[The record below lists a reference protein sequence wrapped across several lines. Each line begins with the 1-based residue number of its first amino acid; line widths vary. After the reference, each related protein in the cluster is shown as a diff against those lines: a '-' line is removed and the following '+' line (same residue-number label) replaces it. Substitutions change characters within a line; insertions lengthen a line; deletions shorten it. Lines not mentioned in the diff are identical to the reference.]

1 MKKFIIMMAAVLSMS
16 VMFQGIASAANSQSE
31 QKDGSAVVNAIGSL
45 YSDGKAVVD
54 TLYQDSKSVVSTI
67 YDDGK
72 NLLTNIYPDVKAAV
86 VEIAK
91 AVGVGAEY
99 LFKVLILKYVVI
111 GAKWLLIFIIGLI
124 FTIYG
129 FRNLRQYFRPKE
141 PADITYRIIFP
152 VVMLVAGIVMLLCV
166 NYTEMLMGI
175 INPGY
180 GAVNYILEFTKS
192 MI

>member
-1 MKKFIIMMAAVLSMS
+1 MKKVIIMLAAVLSMS
-16 VMFQGIASAANSQSE
+16 VMFQGIASAASQQSD
-31 QKDGSAVVNAIGSL
+31 QKDGSAVVDAIGSL

-72 NLLTNIYPDVKAAV
+72 NLVTNIYPDVKAAV

-111 GAKWLLIFIIGLI
+111 GAKWLLIFIIALI

-129 FRNLRQYFRPKE
+129 FRNLRQYFCPKE

-152 VVMLVAGIVMLLCV
+152 VVMLVAGIIMLLCV

>member
-1 MKKFIIMMAAVLSMS
+1 MKKLIIMMAALLSMS
-16 VMFQGIASAANSQSE
+16 VMFQGIASAASEQSD
-31 QKDGSAVVNAIGSL
+31 QKDGSAVVNAIGNL

-72 NLLTNIYPDVKAAV
+72 NLLTNIYPEIKAAV
-86 VEIAK
+86 VEIVK

-129 FRNLRQYFRPKE
+129 FINLRQYFRPKE

-152 VVMLVAGIVMLLCV
+152 AVMLVAGIIMLLCI
-166 NYTEMLMGI
+166 NYNEMLMGI